1 MLDKNGKP
9 YKLFSSPNPLVLE
22 QIRLPENELIFHN
35 FKFNPK
41 IVNLK
46 TETYS
51 KSTKVPE
58 PIKIE
63 EPLIIE
69 KPIPLIKEEIIEPI
83 IIEEPIVNKPL
94 IEEEIA
100 EEPLID
106 PEIPQEGI
114 ILVHCHPLLE
124 NNNFGKKFIF
134 EAYIVE
140 SNDIEIC
147 LYTKQKNIP
156 KGSILYPS
164 KYKDGEKLG
173 MLRWW
178 KISSIKQQDDEF
190 LLFGQITNEQRS
202 F

>member
-9 YKLFSSPNPLVLE
+9 YKLFSSPNPLVSE

-46 TETYS
+46 TETYP
-51 KSTKVPE
+51 KSIKEPE

-63 EPLIIE
+63 EPLI
-69 KPIPLIKEEIIEPI
+69 KEEIIKPLIIEPLIEDIKEEPI
-83 IIEEPIVNKPL
+83 INKPL

>member
-46 TETYS
+46 TEIYP
-51 KSTKVPE
+51 KSVKEPE

-63 EPLIIE
+63 EPLVIE
-69 KPIPLIKEEIIEPI
+69 PLIAEIK
-83 IIEEPIVNKPL
+83 EPIVNKPL

>member
-22 QIRLPENELIFHN
+22 QVRLPENELIFHN
-35 FKFNPK
+35 FKSNPK
-41 IVNLK
+41 IVTLK
-46 TETYS
+46 TEVQS
-51 KSTKVPE
+51 EFIQKKPE
-58 PIKIE
+58 PIKTE
-63 EPLIIE
+63 KPLIIE
-69 KPIPLIKEEIIEPI
+69 PLIKEIKEPLVK
-83 IIEEPIVNKPL
+83 EEPIVNKPL
-94 IEEEIA
+94 IEKEIA